1 MTLQPPPTPQPT
13 PESPTAVPAPPQPA
27 GPPANAA
34 APQPN
39 APMTVA
45 TDHAAEQV
53 PVSFW
58 QQPFVQNGLPFVT
71 SLVLHLSVLIILG
84 MLLKPFISPPP
95 VSKEQIIVPEA
106 EMVTN
111 QPAGGIPHPGLG
123 GDPTR
128 DAAQD
133 QFPDVPRD
141 SKGIA
146 EKPGPS
152 LQVSLM
158 SGGGAGEESGAQI
171 IGIGAGTLG
180 KGRGAG
186 AGAGSGY
193 GSGEGDNAGAL
204 APFGVPGGGGGIGP
218 KLSFIGMSGSA
229 KRIAYVCDASGSML
243 NMFDALR
250 FELRKS
256 IEGLKPVQ
264 AYNVIFFQDQGFA
277 AVDKDRL
284 MVANPDSKRRTYD
297 FLDKFFVRG
306 ETNPIPALELAFKQ
320 QPELIYLL
328 TDGDFSGPGNDAVV
342 AFCKQ
347 KTADGKTK
355 IKTLAFVNKESKG
368 NPQDLEFIKALQA
381 IAKNSGGE
389 FRLVSDED
397 MGGR

>member
-1 MTLQPPPTPQPT
+1 MTLQPPPTPQPA
-13 PESPTAVPAPPQPA
+13 PEAAPAQAAPPPPPAPP
-27 GPPANAA
+27 AA
-34 APQPN
+34 YVPQP
-39 APMTVA
+39 PTPVA
-45 TDHAAEQV
+45 FGDQRVEQV
-53 PVSFW
+53 PISFW

-71 SLVLHLSVLIILG
+71 SLILHLSVIILLA
-84 MLLKPFISPPP
+84 MLIRPFVAPPG
-95 VSKEQIIVPEA
+95 VSKEQIIVPDA

-141 SKGIA
+141 TKGIA
-146 EKPGPS
+146 EKPGPT
-152 LQVSLM
+152 LQASLM
-158 SGGGAGEESGAQI
+158 TGGGAGDESGAQI
-171 IGIGAGTLG
+171 IGIGAGALG
-180 KGRGAG
+180 KGRGTGAG
-186 AGAGSGY
+186 AGAGF
-193 GSGEGDNAGAL
+193 GSGDGDNAGAL

-264 AYNVIFFQDQGFA
+264 AFNVIFFQDQGFA
-277 AVDKDRL
+277 TVDKDRL
-284 MVANPDSKRRTYD
+284 MVANPDSKRKAYD

-328 TDGDFSGPGNDAVV
+328 TDGDFSGPGNDAVIN
-342 AFCKQ
+342 FCKM

-355 IKTLAFVNKESKG
+355 IMTLAFVNKESRG
-368 NPQDLEFIKALQA
+368 NPQDLEFIKVLQT

-389 FRLVSDED
+389 FRMVSEED

>member
-1 MTLQPPPTPQPT
+1 MTTQPSPTPQPAPEASAAPPT
-13 PESPTAVPAPPQPA
+13 PPPPSTPTETPAPQTAPSPTAAEQHPP
-27 GPPANAA
+27 
-34 APQPN
+34 
-39 APMTVA
+39 
-45 TDHAAEQV
+45 EQV
-53 PVSFW
+53 PVTFW

-71 SLVLHLSVLIILG
+71 SLVLHLSVIILLA
-84 MLLKPFISPPP
+84 MLLKPFIAPPP

-141 SKGIA
+141 TKGIA
-146 EKPGPS
+146 EKAGPS

-158 SGGGAGEESGAQI
+158 TGGGAGEEAGANI
-171 IGIGAGTLG
+171 IGVGPGSLGRGRGTGAGT
-180 KGRGAG
+180 GA
-186 AGAGSGY
+186 GY
-193 GSGEGDNAGAL
+193 GSGDGDNAGAL

-229 KRIAYVCDASGSML
+229 RRIAYVCDASGSML

-256 IEGLKPVQ
+256 IEGLKPIQ
-264 AYNVIFFQDQGFA
+264 AFNVIFFQDQGFA
-277 AVDKDRL
+277 AIDKDRL
-284 MVANPDSKRRTYD
+284 MVANPDSKRKAYD

-328 TDGDFSGPGNDAVV
+328 TDGDFTGPGNEAVIS
-342 AFCKQ
+342 FCKQ
-347 KTADGKTK
+347 KTADGKVK
-355 IKTLAFVNKESKG
+355 INTLAFINKESKG
-368 NPQDLEFIKALQA
+368 NPQDMEFIKALQA
-381 IAKNSGGE
+381 IAKNSGGQC
-389 FRLVSDED
+389 RVVSDED

>member
-1 MTLQPPPTPQPT
+1 MPEGSTLP
-13 PESPTAVPAPPQPA
+13 PAPPSTHAQTDTESTV
-27 GPPANAA
+27 A
-34 APQPN
+34 APPGDSQ
-39 APMTVA
+39 APP
-45 TDHAAEQV
+45 EQV

-71 SLVLHLSVLIILG
+71 SLVLHLSILILAYLLLG
-84 MLLKPFISPPP
+84 EPIRRLTNTPR
-95 VSKEQIIVPEA
+95 EQIIVPESEIVA
-106 EMVTN
+106 NVP
-111 QPAGGIPHPGLG
+111 QGGIPHPGLG

-133 QFPDVPRD
+133 QFPDVPKD
-141 SKGIA
+141 TKGIA
-146 EKPGPS
+146 EKTGPS

-158 SGGGAGEESGAQI
+158 TGGGAGEEAGANI
-171 IGIGAGTLG
+171 IGVGPGALG
-180 KGRGAG
+180 KGRGTG
-186 AGAGSGY
+186 AGTGSGY
-193 GSGEGDNAGAL
+193 GSGEGDATGAL

-218 KLSFIGMSGSA
+218 KLSFIGMTGSA
-229 KRIAYVCDASGSML
+229 RRIAYVCDASGSML

-264 AYNVIFFQDQGFA
+264 AFNVIFFQDQGFA
-277 AVDKDRL
+277 TVDKDRL
-284 MVANPDSKRRTYD
+284 MVANPDSKRKSYD

-342 AFCKQ
+342 NFCKM
-347 KTADGKTK
+347 KTADGKVK

-389 FRLVSDED
+389 FRMVSDED